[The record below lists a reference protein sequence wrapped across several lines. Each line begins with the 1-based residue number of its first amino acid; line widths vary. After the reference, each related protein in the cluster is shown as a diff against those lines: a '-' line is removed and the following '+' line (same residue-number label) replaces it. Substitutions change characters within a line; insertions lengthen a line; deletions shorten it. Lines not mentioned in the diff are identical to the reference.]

1 MDAQPGIAIAGTEE
15 KGAALRPLIDP
26 FGRRIT
32 YLRLSVTD
40 RCDLR
45 CRYCMPARPRFLPKA
60 EVLSLE
66 ELVSL
71 ADAFIARGVTK
82 IRLTGGEPL
91 VRKGIAQLIAALGER
106 KAVGLRELVL
116 TTNGQQLVRFLPVL
130 EKADVRRI
138 NISLDTLD
146 PESYARI
153 TRGGALAPVLEG
165 IRAARAAG
173 LAVKLNT
180 VVMRGVN
187 EREIDDLIT
196 FAGAQGCDL
205 TLIEPMPLGPV
216 EDGPRRL
223 HFTSLIALA
232 KDLGR
237 RWTLTPLPDH
247 STGGPARYVRVEE
260 TGRLLGFITPLSH
273 NFCAGCNRVRVSA
286 TGRLYLCLGAGDGF
300 DLKSVLRREGPE
312 GLSVLLDRLIRA
324 KPARHAF
331 EEDMDRTKPALARHM
346 HVTGG

>member
-1 MDAQPGIAIAGTEE
+1 MDAQPGIASVSSEADRT
-15 KGAALRPLIDP
+15 ALRPLIDP

-45 CRYCMPARPRFLPKA
+45 CRYCMPARPHFLPKS

-71 ADAFIARGVTK
+71 ADVFIAHGVTK

-91 VRKGIAQLIAALGER
+91 VRKGIAWLITALGER
-106 KAVGLRELVL
+106 HTAGLRELTI
-116 TTNGQQLVRFLPVL
+116 TTNGQQLTRFLPVL
-130 EKADVRRI
+130 TQAGMRRI

-146 PESYARI
+146 PDGYARI

-165 IRAARAAG
+165 IRAARDAG

-187 EREIDDLIT
+187 EGEIDKLIA
-196 FAGAQGCDL
+196 FAGTQGCDL
-205 TLIEPMPLGPV
+205 TLIEPMPLGSV
-216 EDGPRRL
+216 EDGPRSLR
-223 HFTSLIALA
+223 FTPLIALA
-232 KDLGR
+232 KELAR
-237 RWTLTPLPDH
+237 RWTLTPLPGH

-286 TGRLYLCLGAGDGF
+286 TGQLYLCLGAGDGF
-300 DLKSVLRREGPE
+300 DLKRVLRREGPE
-312 GLSVLLDRLIRA
+312 GLSALLDRLIRA

-331 EEDMDRTKPALARHM
+331 EEDMDRATPTLARHM

>member
-1 MDAQPGIAIAGTEE
+1 MDAAVFPTPPEPP
-15 KGAALRPLIDP
+15 AADAPPPLVDP

-45 CRYCMPARPRFLPKA
+45 CRYCMPARPCFLPKA

-66 ELVSL
+66 ELVAV

-91 VRKGIAQLIAALGER
+91 VRKGVERLIAALGAR
-106 KAVGLRELVL
+106 LGRGLEELSV
-116 TTNGQQLVRFLPVL
+116 TTNGQQLVRFAPILRD
-130 EKADVRRI
+130 AGMRRI
-138 NISLDTLD
+138 NVSLDTLD
-146 PESYARI
+146 PATYARI
-153 TRGGALAPVLEG
+153 TRGGAIAPVLNG
-165 IRAARAAG
+165 IAAARAAG
-173 LAVKLNT
+173 LGVKLNA

-187 EREIDDLIT
+187 DAGIDELIA
-196 FAGAQGCDL
+196 FAGRQGCDL
-205 TLIEPMPLGPV
+205 TLIEPMPLGAS
-216 EDGPRRL
+216 EDGPR
-223 HFTSLIALA
+223 SLQFVPLVELA
-232 KDLGR
+232 KELAR

-286 TGRLYLCLGAGDGF
+286 TGRLYLCLGSGDGF
-300 DLKSVLRREGPE
+300 DLKGTLRAQGVR
-312 GLSVLLDRLIRA
+312 GLDRLLDRLIRI

-331 EEDMDRTKPALARHM
+331 EEDMNRAAPALRRHM